1 MFIALEG
8 VEGSGKSTLSKKLAQ
23 KIKNEI
29 GKEVVLTREP
39 GGTTIGKEIRKLLL
53 ERRDINLSSLA
64 ETFLFAADRAEH
76 VQGII
81 EPALA
86 KNNFVITDRYYYS
99 TLAYQGYARGLDL
112 DLLKKICKLAIA
124 GVEPDLIFLLD
135 LPVELGLKRA
145 KSREENWTKF
155 EEEELDFHKKVRS
168 GFLELSKENNFT
180 IIDASLSPEE
190 ILNKAWGS
198 IQSHLNHD

>member
-81 EPALA
+81 KPALA

-99 TLAYQGYARGLDL
+99 TLAYQGYARGLEL

-135 LPVELGLKRA
+135 LPVELGLERA

-155 EEEELDFHKKVRS
+155 EEEELEFHKKVRS
-168 GFLELSKENNFT
+168 GFLELSKENNF
-180 IIDASLSPEE
+180 IVIDASLSPEE
-190 ILNKAWGS
+190 ILNEAWRS

>member
-145 KSREENWTKF
+145 KSREEHWTKF